1 MILHQWGRIFKII
14 RDRGPLAASDI
25 VRMTGLAKSTVSIN
39 VDRLLETGLVREDAS
54 PGAKRKKLKV
64 AESAGHV
71 VGVDIGQTHLS
82 VGICDLEAVVLYS
95 TRAPLDLVHESPES
109 VLEMTAGLIAELA
122 DRVRID
128 AKDLFGIGVGVP
140 GPVDFARGIPVNPP
154 VMPGWDRFPVTAFL
168 GERFGC
174 PVFLDNDANVMALGE
189 RERGAAQNSD
199 NFHVRESRDRASGA
213 GLVFNGEIYRGAK
226 GAAGDIGHIGIDGDQ
241 TLCRCGN
248 RGCLETIAGG
258 AALKAK
264 AGRGPP
270 PRGEAGF

>member
-1 MILHQWGRIFKII
+1 MKHDTASVGRIFKII

-39 VDRLLETGLVREDAS
+39 IDRLLETGLVREDAS

-71 VGVDIGQTHLS
+71 VGVDIGQTHLA
-82 VGICDLEAVVLYS
+82 VAICDLEAVVLDS
-95 TRAPLDLVHESPES
+95 IRLPLDLVRESPES
-109 VLEMTAGLIAELA
+109 VLNEICDLIADLA
-122 DRVRID
+122 VKSEID
-128 AKDLFGIGVGVP
+128 PKALFGIGVGVP

-189 RERGAAQNSD
+189 RERGAAQNAD
-199 NFHVRESRDRASGA
+199 NFMFIKIGTGIGA
-213 GLVFNGEIYRGAK
+213 GLVFNGEMYRGAK

-248 RGCLETIAGG
+248 KGCLETIAGG
-258 AALKAK
+258 AAIKAK
-264 AGRGPP
+264 A
-270 PRGEAGF
+270 